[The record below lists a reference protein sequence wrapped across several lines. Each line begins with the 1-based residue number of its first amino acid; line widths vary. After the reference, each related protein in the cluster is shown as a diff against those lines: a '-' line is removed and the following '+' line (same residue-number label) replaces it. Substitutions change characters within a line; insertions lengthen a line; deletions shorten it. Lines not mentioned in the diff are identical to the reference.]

1 MAGNS
6 NKYGKSFNCSV
17 KDYNK
22 LRTFLRYAFLY
33 GCYTKDDFVE
43 RFNYSCSLVDKD
55 YRRLINIL
63 GDKHFKKK
71 TPKQTRFRMN
81 YRYYKDTENY
91 LVKSYYAKSST
102 KLQLALYFFILQVLN
117 RKMDVNEIMTK
128 IPALSEDFNIKTLT
142 RQLDKM
148 AELDLIE
155 KIQYKKN
162 GKLYYQPKPDF
173 FSAFSDEELKSL
185 KYAVD
190 FFCNI
195 EFPSVP
201 GYYLSDSIKQY
212 MKYYRKSKTP
222 DMNLFLYRF
231 KNFHTVLEEDMAWR
245 LLWCIINNKS
255 IKIRYASRNGITH
268 KVISPRKLVI
278 DVYYGR
284 WYLVAGSPTHPVN
297 IYRIDKITDFSLM
310 SDNKNTHGT
319 HSQNDKECFKHSW
332 SISPL
337 NEKEGLSAVKIKFSV
352 APHQDLSFLL
362 DKVKR
367 EGKWGTISQI
377 DDKSF
382 IYTIQVNDATEMKP
396 WIRSF
401 GHYAEVLESTGIDLR
416 KELSEEWSEMLES
429 YGTIS

>member
-1 MAGNS
+1 MAKKI

-22 LRTFLRYAFLY
+22 LRSFLRYAFLY

-102 KLQLALYFFILQVLN
+102 KIQLSLYFFILQVLN
-117 RKMDVNEIMTK
+117 KRMDVNEIMAK
-128 IPALSEDFNIKTLT
+128 IPTLTEDFNVKTLT

-162 GKLYYQPKPDF
+162 GKLYYQPKTDF
-173 FSAFSDEELKSL
+173 FSVFSDDDLKSL

-201 GYYLSDSIKQY
+201 GYYLSNTIDQY
-212 MKYYRKSKTP
+212 LRYYRKNRTP
-222 DMNLFLYRF
+222 KVNLFLYRF
-231 KNFHTVLEEDMAWR
+231 KNFHTILEEDIAWK
-245 LLWCIINNKS
+245 LLWCINNNKN
-255 IKIRYASRNGITH
+255 IKIKYVSRNGIVH
-268 KVISPRKLVI
+268 KIISPRRIII

-284 WYLVAGSPTHPVN
+284 WYLIAGTSSHLVN
-297 IYRIDKITDFSLM
+297 IYRMDKITDFSLTAGV
-310 SDNKNTHGT
+310 KNANCN
-319 HSQNDKECFKHSW
+319 NDQKDDKYFEHSW
-332 SISPL
+332 SVSPL
-337 NEKEGLSAVKIKFSV
+337 EEKEGLSIVKIRFSV

-362 DKVKR
+362 NKVNR
-367 EGKWGTISQI
+367 EGKWGTITQI
-377 DDKSF
+377 NDKSF
-382 IYTIQVNDATEMKP
+382 IYTIQVNDVTEMKP

-401 GHYAEVLESTGIDLR
+401 GPYAEVLESTNIDLR
-416 KELSEEWSEMLES
+416 KELSEEWSEMLEN
-429 YGTIS
+429 YGVIS